1 MICKMLEFLTIIFF
15 LEKYYLEQNERPD
28 KELVIAYVIQLIIHT
43 LPTRLH

>member
-1 MICKMLEFLTIIFF
+1 MQNARISYNNFF

-28 KELVIAYVIQLIIHT
+28 KELVIAYAIQLITHT